1 MDTYNIE
8 YEKIC
13 KPLEL
18 GLLLIPGSWSIY
30 DARQMCKHLRGNMN
44 VVLNEKDN
52 DKITELMEKSEICLN
67 HHIGWKYGGIWT
79 GWWDETSEGK
89 WISVPYSDPLNSK
102 SFAPWHPGEP
112 NGDTIENCASLH
124 RFHFEEENTTVSQWY
139 DVNCNKKYCVTC
151 LIQTLPIFILRGI

>member
-1 MDTYNIE
+1 MFNCIFIAFLSRFSAYW
-8 YEKIC
+8 
-13 KPLEL
+13 
-18 GLLLIPGSWSIY
+18 GS
-30 DARQMCKHLRGNMN
+30 
-44 VVLNEKDN
+44 
-52 DKITELMEKSEICLN
+52 
-67 HHIGWKYGGIWT
+67 GG
-79 GWWDETSEGK
+79 GETSEGK

-124 RFHFEEENTTVSQWY
+124 RFIFEEENTTVSQWY